1 MITIDKVYGRVS
13 VDKEALDSASRFVEV
28 KLLNG
33 RDEFPTNTITVGKA
47 GLKDKGGYQPR
58 EDNTSMV
65 QDYLPLAYKAASIAS
80 RTPAGVG
87 AEYEE
92 LLQEAALALTE
103 AAQRYDINRN
113 NGFAAYA
120 LPYIQGHLKNH
131 LNPSRNGMMNHVD
144 LPFGYGEDLNSAT
157 AGDNLSHDRT
167 LVLLGAIEA
176 LPRKQKYAVEAYY
189 YKGYTLR
196 EIGSHTNTTYK
207 AVAHLLKRATGELRK
222 QLSEAFK

>member
-92 LLQEAALALTE
+92 LLQEAAMA
-103 AAQRYDINRN
+103 
-113 NGFAAYA
+113 
-120 LPYIQGHLKNH
+120 

-144 LPFGYGEDLNSAT
+144 LPFGYGEELNSAT